1 MPLQKLGGKEYYI
14 GIFFKVTLYLQKF
27 KILLMKKIFRQ
38 TGTKLSSTAGSM
50 TCILQVSTQQRN
62 RNSWRNTSLDLE
74 WEMNISGAAAQTRE
88 KREG

>member
-1 MPLQKLGGKEYYI
+1 
-14 GIFFKVTLYLQKF
+14 
-27 KILLMKKIFRQ
+27 MKKIFRQ
-38 TGTKLSSTAGSM
+38 TGTKLSSTVGSM